1 MGDKN
6 KGSVPPPDYKK
17 LMEEGYKLNLKYT
30 PKLVAGDLALRQQ
43 FDPQL
48 IEQQMGLQE
57 AYDPRLAKEQY
68 DALQRR
74 DPQWVA
80 AHQVFGDKVT
90 EALKRGY
97 IDPTRAGLYN
107 AAGKLATGDVLRG
120 STASPSMQRDM
131 TQAILARSPG
141 LSYGEAQDMAAAV
154 YTGQRGQALQ
164 AQRQG
169 AANQFLGQ
177 QSESDLALTAG
188 GRYMS
193 TPGMVQME
201 NMIPGVQA
209 PRALGYLNP
218 NAGAQ
223 AGQFG
228 LTNFQNQL
236 AANQLSGGG
245 SNPWASALGTVGGI
259 AGTAVGTAYGGAA
272 GGAIGGAT
280 GSMAGNYF
288 GGLFG

>member
-1 MGDKN
+1 
-6 KGSVPPPDYKK
+6 
-17 LMEEGYKLNLKYT
+17 
-30 PKLVAGDLALRQQ
+30 
-43 FDPQL
+43 
-48 IEQQMGLQE
+48 
-57 AYDPRLAKEQY
+57 LAKEQY

-80 AHQVFGDKVT
+80 AHQVFGDKVI

-97 IDPTRAGLYN
+97 IDPTRAGLYK
-107 AAGKLATGDVLRG
+107 AAGQLATGDVLRG

-154 YTGQRGQALQ
+154 YTGQRGQQLQ
-164 AQRQG
+164 AQRQQ
-169 AANQFLGQ
+169 AANQFMGQ

-236 AANQLSGGG
+236 ASNQLSGGG
-245 SNPWASALGTVGGI
+245 SNPWASALGGAAAGAQAGSAAGGYGALI
-259 AGTAVGTAYGGAA
+259 GAGIGAA
-272 GGAIGGAT
+272 GG
-280 GSMAGNYF
+280 YF
-288 GGLFG
+288 GSTYG